1 MVLKSKKILTMS
13 IKRIIA
19 TSATLL
25 LGLMSINAAATHLTV
40 ELKAGNK
47 YSFLLADKPV
57 ITFSNGDL
65 VVNGD
70 AETSY
75 SIDGVKNFHFT
86 EGDASGVES
95 LSVGDIRIV
104 SLDNATIQVQNLEKS
119 SVVTLVNVSG
129 VVLSSVKADAEGYAT
144 VSLPQAKGVYV
155 LSVGAKSF
163 KIIRK

>member
-1 MVLKSKKILTMS
+1 MS

-129 VVLSSVKADAEGYAT
+129 VVLSSVKADAEGSAI
-144 VSLPQAKGVYV
+144 VSLPQAKGVYI
-155 LSVGAKSF
+155 LSVGSKSF